1 MASPQ
6 YARIEARVSPKQKE
20 LFERAAAIEGVTLT
34 DFAISSMH
42 RAATAAVQGQATIE
56 LSVRDQ
62 RAFVEALRNPPG
74 PGKALR
80 QAAKAYM
87 RTK

>member
-62 RAFVEALRNPPG
+62 RAFVEALRNPPE